1 MPDGDDSDEER
12 GPTEPMLSDDDTDRL
27 PEADREGALP
37 SDEDGDRPVGADGGP
52 ADAPVGGDEATAGA
66 HARPAEPATPLFE
79 RDPDDVVAATPAD
92 VPTDWGMPASPT
104 AHTSY
109 GGENV
114 PTPGD
119 STPAPDP
126 DADFD
131 YGEEGAPDDQE
142 MPLADHVEEMA
153 MRLFVVVG
161 VMAVVTVLALPS
173 SDQLINFLWYSFLD
187 GPAEACGQF
196 VANAQPGGESTVAGA
211 DCPHVYSPLALI
223 LARLKV
229 SSLVGLIVALPVF
242 VYETYLFM
250 RPGLY
255 PTERRYYLAAV
266 PTSLVLATIGVA
278 FAYFLVLRAMFD
290 YFITYSD
297 RAADLAFGLGE
308 TFNLIILM
316 LGFFAIVFQIPLFVM
331 LAIMMGVTTRQWL
344 EDRRLYFWGGF
355 AAIAFVFSPDPT
367 GMAPL
372 MVAVTMIGLFEG
384 TLLLLRWT
392 QESSPIPTA
401 EEAAAQRPL
410 AWVVAGLAGYV
421 LSPAPV
427 PTGYYQQLP
436 TAVTS
441 ALDSVGLAPPLL
453 VGGSAIVAFEL
464 LAYVNKNYIVN
475 IRVWRTL
482 RRVRLPVWGTAIV
495 VGYLSSAD
503 PTLFRLVNQVSLTPT
518 AAVAVTGVLVIAFEA
533 AILAGKRR
541 GAATDE

>member
-1 MPDGDDSDEER
+1 MPDGDDSDEQH
-12 GPTEPMLSDDDTDRL
+12 GPTEPLLPDDDDGTSAESEGEGTPPSDDDID
-27 PEADREGALP
+27 A
-37 SDEDGDRPVGADGGP
+37 P
-52 ADAPVGGDEATAGA
+52 ADAPAGGDESTAGA
-66 HARPAEPATPLFE
+66 HAAPVEPATPLFD

-92 VPTDWGMPASPT
+92 VPSDWGMPGSPT

-109 GGENV
+109 GGETV
-114 PTPGD
+114 STPGD
-119 STPAPDP
+119 STSVPDP
-126 DADFD
+126 DAEFD
-131 YGEEGAPDDQE
+131 YDEGAPDDQE

-187 GPAEACGQF
+187 GPAQACGQF
-196 VANAQPGGESTVAGA
+196 AADAQPGGESTVSGA

-255 PTERRYYLAAV
+255 PKERRYYLAAV
-266 PTSLVLATIGVA
+266 PTSLVLATVGVA

-401 EEAAAQRPL
+401 EEAAAQRPI
-410 AWVVAGLAGYV
+410 AWLGAGLVGYV

-436 TAVTS
+436 TAITD
-441 ALDSVGLAPPLL
+441 ALNSVGLAPPLL
-453 VGGSAIVAFEL
+453 VGGSAIVAFEA
-464 LAYVNKNYIVN
+464 LAYVNKNYVVN
-475 IRVWRTL
+475 IRLWRAL
-482 RRVRLPVWGTAIV
+482 RRIRLPVWGAAIV

-503 PTLFRLVNQVSLTPT
+503 PTLFRLVDQVSLTPA
-518 AAVAVTGVLVIAFEA
+518 AAVAVSGTLVVAFEA
-533 AILAGKRR
+533 AILVGKRR
-541 GAATDE
+541 RASTDG